1 MNRLAMAVAAAMAL
15 AWAASADEGKNLLAN
30 PSFEDLAEGKTPA
43 WAAAWSPTTY
53 KGAEAV
59 FAVDEKVFH
68 SGKRSMSITTA
79 KAGSFAGVESRPAA
93 VQVEEGARMRVT
105 VWIRAEDTKGAVILV
120 GSSDTQRQFQWTQ
133 AFSFEGPFDW
143 KPFTA
148 VIPLRAGVKKVYLSL
163 RQSNEGKVWFDD
175 AEAVLL
181 KPGEDAEGGKKKV
194 E

>member
-1 MNRLAMAVAAAMAL
+1 MNRLAMAAAVALAL
-15 AWAASADEGKNLLAN
+15 AWAAWADDGRNLLAN

-68 SGKRSMSITTA
+68 SGKRSISITTT

-105 VWIRAEDTKGAVILV
+105 VWIRAEETKGAVILV
-120 GSSDTQRQFQWTQ
+120 GSSDKERQFQWTQ
-133 AFSFEGPFDW
+133 AFPFDGPFDW
-143 KPFTA
+143 KPFAA
-148 VIPLRAGVKKVYLSL
+148 VIPMRVGVKTFYLSL

-175 AEAVLL
+175 CEAALL
-181 KPGEDAEGGKKKV
+181 KPGEDAEAGKKKV
-194 E
+194 D